1 VSFPSP
7 TPSTKGLKLR
17 LSEMRESSKHNSSL
31 GRTRM
36 RMLKNLK
43 RLLEVKFSME
53 LALE

>member
-31 GRTRM
+31 GRM